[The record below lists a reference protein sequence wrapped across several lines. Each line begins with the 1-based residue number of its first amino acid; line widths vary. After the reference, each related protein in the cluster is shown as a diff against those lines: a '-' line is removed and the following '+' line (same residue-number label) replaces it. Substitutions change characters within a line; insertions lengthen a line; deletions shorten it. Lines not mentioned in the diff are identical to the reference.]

1 MELQVRK
8 YNKDNHLRII
18 DNKIYLYNIDF
29 SLSSN
34 EDILDILLTD
44 VADISFKEC
53 KFSNIDASNKI
64 IKAPI
69 SFINCAFDGDMSCN
83 DTEFC
88 KAIYFD
94 ECLFKKKV
102 SFINAIFNK
111 SIEFRNS
118 IFYSVADFT
127 DNNLSFCQAFNIVA
141 LVFQN
146 EAFFN
151 GRNFNNGKIME
162 CRFDAPF
169 WFDNCKFGTRFKT
182 MGHIFNCQKRKEFL
196 TCLQVLKFSL
206 RASGFD
212 IAAKD
217 IENYEIEVRK
227 EQKIQTIDE
236 GKGLISDSS
245 NIKQDNPN
253 LYTTENVAHILRIR
267 PNTLAV
273 WRTQRK
279 GPKPTYIGRKVFY
292 KKEDLDEYLNKA
304 K

>member
-1 MELQVRK
+1 MRK

-18 DNKIYLYNIDF
+18 DNKIYFYNIDF

-34 EDILDILLTD
+34 EDILDVLLTD

-53 KFSNIDASNKI
+53 RFDNIDASNKI

-69 SFINCAFDGDMSCN
+69 SFINCVFGGDMSCN

-94 ECLFKKKV
+94 DCFFEKKV

-169 WFDNCKFGTRFKT
+169 
-182 MGHIFNCQKRKEFL
+182 
-196 TCLQVLKFSL
+196 
-206 RASGFD
+206 
-212 IAAKD
+212 
-217 IENYEIEVRK
+217 
-227 EQKIQTIDE
+227 
-236 GKGLISDSS
+236 
-245 NIKQDNPN
+245 
-253 LYTTENVAHILRIR
+253 
-267 PNTLAV
+267 
-273 WRTQRK
+273 
-279 GPKPTYIGRKVFY
+279 
-292 KKEDLDEYLNKA
+292 
-304 K
+304 